1 MSLSA
6 FLAQKPLYYKEI
18 DYERFPDIWE
28 RNKSHFRLPKIIHII
43 GTNGKGSTGRFL
55 AHYLYKSGVSVGH
68 YTSPHILKFNERI
81 WIDGT
86 NIDDTLLETHH
97 QKLMKLLPEA
107 DREAM
112 SYFEYTTLL
121 ALSVFEKCDFIVME
135 AGLGGEYD
143 ATAVF
148 PKDLTLVTPIG
159 IDHEAFLGDTIEKI
173 AKTKLNAIDKF
184 AILGKQE
191 KPVYKIARE
200 YARKKGIEF
209 FRYTYFYTKD
219 ELARARRTIRNL
231 SLPPFFVD
239 NLLLGLSAAKFFG
252 FEITW
257 SKMSDVTLFGR
268 MQKISDHITIDVGH
282 NPLAAKVIAQ
292 SYKNRKIVLV
302 YNSYNDKD
310 YQKILEILKPIIKRV
325 EILPIYNQRIE
336 AQDQLEETIASL
348 DIPYREFEGIDDRES
363 YLVFGSFAV
372 AEEFLK
378 HYAKGKSKG

>member
-1 MSLSA
+1 
-6 FLAQKPLYYKEI
+6 
-18 DYERFPDIWE
+18 
-28 RNKSHFRLPKIIHII
+28 
-43 GTNGKGSTGRFL
+43 
-55 AHYLYKSGVSVGH
+55 
-68 YTSPHILKFNERI
+68 
-81 WIDGT
+81 
-86 NIDDTLLETHH
+86 
-97 QKLMKLLPEA
+97 
-107 DREAM
+107 
-112 SYFEYTTLL
+112 
-121 ALSVFEKCDFIVME
+121 
-135 AGLGGEYD
+135 
-143 ATAVF
+143 
-148 PKDLTLVTPIG
+148 
-159 IDHEAFLGDTIEKI
+159 
-173 AKTKLNAIDKF
+173 
-184 AILGKQE
+184 
-191 KPVYKIARE
+191 
-200 YARKKGIEF
+200 
-209 FRYTYFYTKD
+209 
-219 ELARARRTIRNL
+219 
-231 SLPPFFVD
+231 
-239 NLLLGLSAAKFFG
+239 LSAAKFFG

-257 SKMSDVTLFGR
+257 SKMADVTLFGR